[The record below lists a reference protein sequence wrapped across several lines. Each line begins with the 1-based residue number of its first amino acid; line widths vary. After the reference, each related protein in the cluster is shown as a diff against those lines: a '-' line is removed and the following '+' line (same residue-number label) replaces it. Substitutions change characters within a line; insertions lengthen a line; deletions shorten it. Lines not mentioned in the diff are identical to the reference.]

1 MPRGVFHPCS
11 IVALVL
17 LALYCCCIGVHTHRD
32 EGTCVYFI
40 VGNVCK
46 RALAFHVVMRGEIF
60 ILRVRVA
67 HGLKEC
73 LKKKN
78 KKESNQVYI
87 CESGLCDS

>member
-1 MPRGVFHPCS
+1 M
-11 IVALVL
+11 
-17 LALYCCCIGVHTHRD
+17 
-32 EGTCVYFI
+32 
-40 VGNVCK
+40 CK